1 MSIDE
6 VTERRGALSP
16 AKQALLAR
24 LVRGGATAV
33 RPDADAIRPRAD
45 AGPAPLSASQQRLW
59 FLHQMEPASAAY
71 GIAGALRLRGALDA
85 AALDRALTEIV
96 RRHHALRTVFPRRD
110 GEPVQVVQPAPASVL
125 RIDDASGLDDEDARG
140 AEASRRAGDE
150 AARPFDLERGP
161 LFRATL
167 VKLADDDHLLLL
179 TQHHIVTDG
188 WSRGVL
194 YREMAALY
202 TAFFRG
208 EPSPLPEL
216 ALQYAD
222 FAAWQRAR
230 LDGPA
235 LEAHLDYWRTALAGA
250 PALLELPADRPRPA
264 VQGSRGAGHP
274 FALPRALVDRLA
286 EVARGEEATLFM
298 ALMAGLDALLHRY
311 TGARDVV
318 VGTPSAGRT
327 REETEPLI
335 GFFLNT
341 LAVRVDLS
349 GDPTFREVLRR
360 VRAATLGAYAHQEVP
375 FERLVDALK
384 VERSL
389 SHPPVFQVMLTL
401 HNAAGEGL
409 RLPGLAVEPVA
420 AEVRSAQVD
429 LTLYLEE
436 RGDGL
441 EGMLQ
446 YAADL
451 FDAPTVARM
460 GRHLRALLDGA
471 AADPG
476 LRLSELPLLAE
487 DEHAQVVTEPNDTDA
502 PYAAVPVHLLV
513 ASQAARTPDTV
524 AVRCGGET
532 LTYAALDAASSR
544 LARHLAGLGV
554 ARGERVALSM
564 ERSPALLVA
573 MLAAWKAGAA
583 YVPID
588 PAYPAER
595 RAYMLA
601 DCGAA
606 VVLTDAA
613 SADGLPATDAPAVTV
628 DTLDLADADDSAPGV
643 VVDADD
649 LAYVIYTSGSTGRP
663 KGVMVPHRGVANF
676 LASMAREPGIGEDD
690 VLLAVTSLSFD
701 IAVLELLLPLTAGA
715 QVALATRD
723 EAMDAARL
731 AALLERTGATV
742 MQATPATWRL
752 LVQSGWRGKPDLAL
766 LSGGEALA
774 PELARELLPRGRA
787 LWNLYGP
794 TETTIWSAAQ
804 RVETADAIALGRP
817 IANTRLYVLD
827 PALRPCPVGV
837 PGELY
842 IGGEGVVR
850 GYLHRPALTAER
862 FVPDPF
868 ADGDGARLYR
878 TGDRVRWRESALVRE
893 CVSAGVDPASA
904 NSRTNA
910 LTHSRTSS
918 ALEFLGRIDF
928 QVKVRGFRIELGE
941 IEAALAE
948 HPGVRECVAVV
959 REDTPG
965 DARIVAYLVA
975 EGAAPE
981 PEQLRRALAR
991 RLPDYMLPSA
1001 YVALDALPLTPNGKT
1016 DRGALPAPE
1025 APRRDPARFVPPR
1038 TPAETAIAGF
1048 WREALGMETVGAE
1061 DNFFEIG
1068 GHSLLLAKVHARVR
1082 GAFPRE
1088 VTMVEMFRHPT
1099 VRALAAFLETH
1110 DAPGAAA
1117 TPSRGLDRAE
1127 ARRAMLAQGPR
1138 RGAPRP

>member
-24 LVRGGATAV
+24 LVRGGAPAV

-59 FLHQMEPASAAY
+59 FLHQMEPESAAY

-96 RRHHALRTVFPRRD
+96 RRHHAVRTVFPLRD

-125 RIDDASGLDDEDARG
+125 RIEHAPTPLAERA
-140 AEASRRAGDE
+140 AEASRRAADE

-167 VKLADDDHLLLL
+167 VRLGDDDHLLLI

-194 YREMAALY
+194 YREMATLY
-202 TAFFRG
+202 AAFTRG

-235 LEAHLDYWRTALAGA
+235 LEPHLDYWRTALAGA
-250 PALLELPADRPRPA
+250 PALLELPSDHPRPA
-264 VQGSRGAGHP
+264 VQGSRGAAHP
-274 FALPRALVDRLA
+274 LALPRALVDRLA
-286 EVARGEEATLFM
+286 EVARREEATLFM

-409 RLPGLAVEPVA
+409 RLPGLIVETVA

-451 FDAPTVARM
+451 FDPATVARM
-460 GRHLRALLDGA
+460 GRHLLAVLDAA

-476 LRLSELPLLAE
+476 LRLSELPLLAD
-487 DEHAQVVTEPNDTDA
+487 DERAQVVDDCNQTDA

-513 ASQAARTPDTV
+513 ASQAARTPDAV

-544 LARHLAGLGV
+544 LARHLVGLGV
-554 ARGERVALSM
+554 ARGERLALSM

-601 DCGAA
+601 DCGASA
-606 VVLTDAA
+606 VLTDAA
-613 SADGLPATDAPAVTV
+613 SADGLPATDAPVVTV
-628 DTLDLADADDSAPGV
+628 DTLDLADADASPPDVP
-643 VVDADD
+643 VDADD

-676 LASMAREPGIGEDD
+676 LASMAREPGIGEGD
-690 VLLAVTSLSFD
+690 VLVAVTSLSFD
-701 IAVLELLLPLTAGA
+701 IAVLELLLPLTSGA

-731 AALLERTGATV
+731 AALLDSTGATV

-752 LVQSGWRGKPDLAL
+752 LAQSGWRGKPDLAVL
-766 LSGGEALA
+766 CGGEALP

-794 TETTIWSAAQ
+794 TETTIWSAVQ
-804 RVETADAIALGRP
+804 RVEDADRVGLGGP

-827 PALRPCPVGV
+827 PALRPCPIGV

-842 IGGEGVVR
+842 IGGDGVVR
-850 GYLHRPALTAER
+850 GYLHRPGLTAER

-868 ADGDGARLYR
+868 ARTPGARLYR
-878 TGDRVRWRESALVRE
+878 TGDRVRWREVRE
-893 CVSAGVDPASA
+893 CESA
-904 NSRTNA
+904 
-910 LTHSRTSS
+910 
-918 ALEFLGRIDF
+918 
-928 QVKVRGFRIELGE
+928 KVRKWS
-941 IEAALAE
+941 
-948 HPGVRECVAVV
+948 
-959 REDTPG
+959 G
-965 DARIVAYLVA
+965 D
-975 EGAAPE
+975 EG
-981 PEQLRRALAR
+981 
-991 RLPDYMLPSA
+991 S
-1001 YVALDALPLTPNGKT
+1001 
-1016 DRGALPAPE
+1016 GA
-1025 APRRDPARFVPPR
+1025 
-1038 TPAETAIAGF
+1038 
-1048 WREALGMETVGAE
+1048 
-1061 DNFFEIG
+1061 
-1068 GHSLLLAKVHARVR
+1068 S
-1082 GAFPRE
+1082 
-1088 VTMVEMFRHPT
+1088 
-1099 VRALAAFLETH
+1099 
-1110 DAPGAAA
+1110 
-1117 TPSRGLDRAE
+1117 
-1127 ARRAMLAQGPR
+1127 
-1138 RGAPRP
+1138 